1 MRHTDNYLRR
11 GGSDEDR
18 VVGTI
23 HLWVVGG
30 VKSGKLKWR
39 LADDEQIIG
48 ELVVEGGVSGLGHMD
63 HLFSLYIIN

>member
-48 ELVVEGGVSGLGHMD
+48 ELVVEGV
-63 HLFSLYIIN
+63 